1 MPFPGR
7 HILPMLAMPALLM
20 GLAAM
25 PAQAEDA
32 AARYRSIFTINGQPQ
47 AVMLTLDGTQ
57 DPDSRL
63 RLAFG
68 APRNCII
75 DFEAVGRREG
85 VQSFAARRASPGSWC
100 ERQLG
105 EMAEVRV
112 LGIEGD
118 EISYEFRTARAPAER
133 HVGLK

>member
-1 MPFPGR
+1 
-7 HILPMLAMPALLM
+7 MLAMPALLM

-32 AARYRSIFTINGQPQ
+32 ATRYRSIFTINGQPQ
-47 AVMLTLDGTQ
+47 TVMLTLDGMQ
-57 DPDSRL
+57 GPDRRL

-75 DFEAVGRREG
+75 DFEAAGRREG
-85 VQSFAARRASPGSWC
+85 AQSFAARRASPGSWC

>member
-1 MPFPGR
+1 MV
-7 HILPMLAMPALLM
+7 L
-20 GLAAM
+20 
-25 PAQAEDA
+25 
-32 AARYRSIFTINGQPQ
+32 
-47 AVMLTLDGTQ
+47 
-57 DPDSRL
+57 
-63 RLAFG
+63 
-68 APRNCII
+68 
-75 DFEAVGRREG
+75 
-85 VQSFAARRASPGSWC
+85 